1 MDRKR
6 IIIFAVASLV
16 VLVSAIG
23 GYIYMEI
30 TWYGHSCFR
39 LTERNMATV
48 VTDPFD
54 NKAIG
59 YDSLKL
65 KADIVTVS
73 HDAPGHNNIDAVKGT
88 SHTIDG
94 AGEFEI
100 GGVFITGVQTDG
112 GGKKKSKE
120 TSARNTIYVFDYD
133 GITVAHLGDLK
144 DTPTQSEIE
153 SLGTINVA
161 LVPVGGGGGLSA
173 AKAAEV
179 ISLLEPNLVI
189 PMHYATSA
197 AKVPLDSLNKF
208 VKEMGLSKP
217 TTQPAKLSPKNR
229 IPSKSAAVLG
239 S

>member
-1 MDRKR
+1 
-6 IIIFAVASLV
+6 
-16 VLVSAIG
+16 
-23 GYIYMEI
+23 MEI

-39 LTERNMATV
+39 LTERNYATV

-73 HDAPGHNNIDAVKGT
+73 HDTPGHNNTDAVKGT
-88 SHTIDG
+88 SHVIDG

-112 GGKKKSKE
+112 GTGKKKAKDNPS
-120 TSARNTIYVFDYD
+120 RNTIYVFDYD

-161 LVPVGGGGGLSA
+161 LVPVGGGGGMNA

-179 ISLLEPNLVI
+179 ISMIEPNLVI
-189 PMHYATSA
+189 PMHYSTPAVKLS
-197 AKVPLDSLNKF
+197 LESLNKF
-208 VKEMGLSKP
+208 LKEMGLSKAE
-217 TTQPAKLSPKNR
+217 TQPSLKVTRSGLPDETHVV
-229 IPSKSAAVLG
+229 VLEYQA